1 MKTNDVMV
9 YEPMAGEY
17 IKDVINKMI
26 GLSKENG
33 KPVQATFN
41 DATFAVTADTNPEEA
56 YKLWKKTVDE
66 NYEKWRNSPE
76 GIKDAEEQKARDE
89 KKARENAE
97 VDELIKDEKL
107 ELTAEN
113 AWKLSL
119 KNNQDPYGSAVM
131 HYAERWAKL
140 MQVEMRTRG
149 LNELTGAVVKATK
162 YKADNEGMS
171 GFSWG
176 CARNL
181 LIECWKYGAKL
192 GELEGF
198 EVDEI
203 REARLEAE
211 AETATMPE
219 A

>member
-76 GIKDAEEQKARDE
+76 GIIYCPKFRESKKMRD
-89 KKARENAE
+89 KTRFMC
-97 VDELIKDEKL
+97 
-107 ELTAEN
+107 
-113 AWKLSL
+113 KLS
-119 KNNQDPYGSAVM
+119 
-131 HYAERWAKL
+131 
-140 MQVEMRTRG
+140 
-149 LNELTGAVVKATK
+149 
-162 YKADNEGMS
+162 
-171 GFSWG
+171 
-176 CARNL
+176 
-181 LIECWKYGAKL
+181 
-192 GELEGF
+192 
-198 EVDEI
+198 
-203 REARLEAE
+203 
-211 AETATMPE
+211 
-219 A
+219 